1 MKAIIPALALSA
13 ILTGCIQTAPVKPV
27 VKQVPTPAEE
37 ILKSCAKHGRF
48 VLEFYDEE
56 YGGRAWVTYI
66 CKPMFISKQ
75 PPKPPEV
82 KQQDY
87 QGPRGLSI

>member
-1 MKAIIPALALSA
+1 MKHLIPALALSA

-48 VLEFYDEE
+48 VLEFYDEADE
-56 YGGRAWVTYI
+56 DDTDEEEEGMVAEDGETLTEAA
-66 CKPMFISKQ
+66 
-75 PPKPPEV
+75 
-82 KQQDY
+82 
-87 QGPRGLSI
+87 